1 MAPVFL
7 CFHSYLF
14 PNEHIPT
21 LDEMV
26 ELCLANDL
34 TMFIDVKSN
43 VKLVRWQLAK
53 FPLILYFI
61 NKYV

>member
-1 MAPVFL
+1 MFL
-7 CFHSYLF
+7 CLHSHLF
-14 PNEHIPT
+14 PNERIPT

-43 VKLVRWQLAK
+43 VKLVR
-53 FPLILYFI
+53 
-61 NKYV
+61 